1 MFTDN
6 DPTAVADRPRRRWRF
21 WLLFV
26 GLPVLA
32 LVLSGVGW
40 VIRAKSGLQSAIEE
54 ADRLDPRWR
63 LEEIEADRAT
73 PPSGQN
79 AADKIAEVKRLKPVP
94 WPDPKKYDLFN

>member
-6 DPTAVADRPRRRWRF
+6 DPVADRPRRRWRF
-21 WLLFV
+21 WLLLV
-26 GLPVLA
+26 GLPVLV

-54 ADRLDPRWR
+54 ADRLDPRWP

-73 PPSGQN
+73 PPPGQN
-79 AADKIAEVKRLKPVP
+79 SADKIAGIKRLKPKL
-94 WPDPKKYDLFN
+94 WPDPQKYELVTD